1 MGSVIAAPSP
11 SMRRIL
17 RNTLHRFG
25 IDDVQE
31 FSDGLKALE
40 ACDESTSFII
50 TAWTM
55 EGFDGIELAKQIRAN
70 AETSHIPIL
79 MVTVRNSK
87 DDVLEARQAGI
98 SAYMLQPFLA
108 EQFRSKIEQLLQ
120 MCVKPTGDYHA
131 DSSSSRASHSVDAED
146 EVPVST
152 DSDAVATE
160 LEELASTSDGLES
173 TADPSSAD
181 AMPSPPEEEMKAA

>member
-1 MGSVIAAPSP
+1 MGGVIATPSP

-25 IDDVQE
+25 IDDIQE
-31 FSDGLKALE
+31 FPDGLKALE

-55 EGFDGIELAKQIRAN
+55 EGFDGIELAKQIRATP
-70 AETSHIPIL
+70 ETSHIPIL

-98 SAYMLQPFLA
+98 SAYMLQPFMT
-108 EQFRSKIEQLLQ
+108 EQFRAKIEQLLH
-120 MCVKPTGDYHA
+120 MCVKPTGEFHA
-131 DSSSSRASHSVDAED
+131 DSDSPRGSRASDDEAGDGGASDPDMASPDVED
-146 EVPVST
+146 SAST
-152 DSDAVATE
+152 DPPAT
-160 LEELASTSDGLES
+160 
-173 TADPSSAD
+173 DPSLAD
-181 AMPSPPEEEMKAA
+181 EISSPPEEELKAA